1 MICSNCIKND
11 VCSIYTLIQ
20 KIRTQGVKLDVF
32 MCQHSFDTLY
42 KNDND
47 IPEPSMLKDPKKVN
61 ELSRKIHEMTND
73 GKKGNFKSSQSF
85 KFTVE

>member
-20 KIRTQGVKLDVF
+20 KIQTQGVKLDVF
-32 MCQHSFDTLY
+32 MCQHSFNTLY
-42 KNDND
+42 KDDND

-73 GKKGNFKSSQSF
+73 DKKGNFKSSQGF